1 MNAAALKRAVDRL
14 GELRCKLN
22 ALQGSERELAG
33 EVRQAMGAA
42 KLERVQTRRYLAILD
57 ARPTLTIDPKRFKRK
72 AGDKAFWAAVT
83 VTKKKA
89 LQYLAEADLAK
100 LGTLKTT
107 TTLRVIER

>member
-14 GELRCKLN
+14 GDMRSKLN
-22 ALQGSERELAG
+22 ALKGSERELAG

-57 ARPTLTIDPKRFKRK
+57 AAPTLSIDPKRFRRK
-72 AGDKAFWAAVT
+72 AGEKAFWDAVT
-83 VTKKKA
+83 VSKKKA
-89 LQYLAEADLAK
+89 MQYVAEADLAK